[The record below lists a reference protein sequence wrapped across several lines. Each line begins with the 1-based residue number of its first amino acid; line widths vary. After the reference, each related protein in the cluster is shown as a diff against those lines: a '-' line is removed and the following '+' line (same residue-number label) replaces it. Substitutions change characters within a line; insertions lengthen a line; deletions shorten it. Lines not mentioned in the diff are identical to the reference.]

1 MGDSYDTTII
11 PDESISTE
19 TPNLVIDKIKDLA
32 NENNENPV
40 STTTTSTST
49 NGENPNTPPI
59 IKHKLPK
66 LAITAGKPFK

>member
-11 PDESISTE
+11 PDENISTE
-19 TPNLVIDKIKDLA
+19 TPNLVIDKIKDMA
-32 NENNENPV
+32 NENPV

-49 NGENPNTPPI
+49 NGENLNTPPT

>member
-11 PDESISTE
+11 PDESMSTE
-19 TPNLVIDKIKDLA
+19 TPNLGTDKLKDLA
-32 NENNENPV
+32 NENSV
-40 STTTTSTST
+40 STSTTTTTTT
-49 NGENPNTPPI
+49 NGENPNTSPI

>member
-11 PDESISTE
+11 PDESMSTE
-19 TPNLVIDKIKDLA
+19 TPNLVIDKIKAIAD
-32 NENNENPV
+32 ENPV

-49 NGENPNTPPI
+49 NEENPNMPPI

>member
-1 MGDSYDTTII
+1 VGMGDSYDTTII

-19 TPNLVIDKIKDLA
+19 TPNLVIEKIKDIA
-32 NENNENPV
+32 NANPV